1 MVIGY
6 GLHEYD
12 FRTGIF
18 CDLFDLEFPEMSG
31 LNLDLTA
38 GDSNDTILGG
48 LNTLT
53 DFLPFTY
60 IEFHGLYLHTT
71 PSPADLILHGEI
83 RGSDIPIGLRG
94 LIPFDGD
101 KFVS

>member
-1 MVIGY
+1 VVIGY

-18 CDLFDLEFPEMSG
+18 CYLFDLEFPEVG
-31 LNLDLTA
+31 CLNLDLTT

-48 LNTLT
+48 LNALA
-53 DFLPFTY
+53 DFLAFTH

-71 PSPADLILHGEI
+71 PSLADTAPVRGFVVLIYQLVYV
-83 RGSDIPIGLRG
+83 GLY
-94 LIPFDGD
+94 LLMAI
-101 KFVS
+101 VSG